1 MTNRFGDAKVRTSVK
16 YTTIAPEQ
24 NLTKN
29 QLKEVIENR
38 TGDQHY
44 GF

>member
-1 MTNRFGDAKVRTSVK
+1 MTNRFGDSKVRTGVK
-16 YTTIAPEQ
+16 YTTISLEQ
-24 NLTKN
+24 SLTKN